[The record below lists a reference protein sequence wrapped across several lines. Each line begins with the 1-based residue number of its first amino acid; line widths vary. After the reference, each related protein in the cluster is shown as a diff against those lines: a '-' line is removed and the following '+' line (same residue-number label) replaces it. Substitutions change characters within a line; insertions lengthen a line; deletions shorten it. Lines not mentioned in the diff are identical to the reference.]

1 MPTCKLFLCVDSQT
15 FVSDLCFYNT
25 VSRGRLCLVRR
36 LPLLAQSGEPSAFRH
51 LGLRTRS
58 PAVQTVI
65 SFRCP
70 GRGGAGRGPSAL
82 EISARWGYDRRGVA
96 AKELGGCMEA
106 LAPLFGVKL
115 VSDNP
120 AHSAVPSDK
129 TSRKFQVSSMACSC
143 TASQLHHL
151 TAALPQLHCLTP
163 PMPDGLQL
171 HTRNG

>member
-1 MPTCKLFLCVDSQT
+1 MAHRRQSHRKRKEIEPGAL
-15 FVSDLCFYNT
+15 SDGT
-25 VSRGRLCLVRR
+25 VAGNRGRKR
-36 LPLLAQSGEPSAFRH
+36 
-51 LGLRTRS
+51 
-58 PAVQTVI
+58 QTI
-65 SFRCP
+65 FSSEQFE
-70 GRGGAGRGPSAL
+70 GIASAL
-82 EISARWGYDRRGVA
+82 RRRVA

>member
-1 MPTCKLFLCVDSQT
+1 MSFRLHRLVWPYRPRAFSFSLMCCWFYCRMAHRRQSHRKRKEIEPGAL
-15 FVSDLCFYNT
+15 SDGT
-25 VSRGRLCLVRR
+25 VAGNRGRKR
-36 LPLLAQSGEPSAFRH
+36 
-51 LGLRTRS
+51 
-58 PAVQTVI
+58 QTI
-65 SFRCP
+65 FSSEQFE
-70 GRGGAGRGPSAL
+70 GIASAL
-82 EISARWGYDRRGVA
+82 RRRVA

-129 TSRKFQVSSMACSC
+129 TSRKFQVSPMACSC
-143 TASQLHHL
+143 TTSQLHYL
-151 TAALPQLHCLTP
+151 TATLPQLHCLTP

>member
-1 MPTCKLFLCVDSQT
+1 MPDGLPIPQEELKLVQSFERGKFT
-15 FVSDLCFYNT
+15 ARARIIGYN
-25 VSRGRLCLVRR
+25 
-36 LPLLAQSGEPSAFRH
+36 LL
-51 LGLRTRS
+51 
-58 PAVQTVI
+58 
-65 SFRCP
+65 
-70 GRGGAGRGPSAL
+70 
-82 EISARWGYDRRGVA
+82 RRGVA